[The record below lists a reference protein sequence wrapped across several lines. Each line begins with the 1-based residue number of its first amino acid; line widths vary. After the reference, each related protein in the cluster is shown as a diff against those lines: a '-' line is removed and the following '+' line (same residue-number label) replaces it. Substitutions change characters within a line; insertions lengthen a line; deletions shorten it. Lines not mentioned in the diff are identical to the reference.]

1 MRIIAPH
8 CFMQTH
14 SHNFNAH
21 LKTANLS
28 PIISPCPL
36 TPCLFMSPWC
46 EVQLVESN
54 LVQAAVFHQLPHEAQ
69 GSEVVNEE
77 KM

>member
-8 CFMQTH
+8 CFMQSH
-14 SHNFNAH
+14 SHNFNAD
-21 LKTANLS
+21 LKTFKLS

-36 TPCLFMSPWC
+36 TPCLFISPWC